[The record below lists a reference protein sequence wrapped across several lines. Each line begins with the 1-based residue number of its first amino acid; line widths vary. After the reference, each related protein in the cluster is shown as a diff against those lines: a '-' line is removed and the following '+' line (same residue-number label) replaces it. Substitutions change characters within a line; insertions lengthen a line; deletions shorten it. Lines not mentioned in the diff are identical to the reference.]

1 MHEKFAALAKFI
13 FMHVIN
19 EPHVLLPNI
28 NVTGT

>member
-1 MHEKFAALAKFI
+1 MHEKCIALAKFI

-19 EPHVLLPNI
+19 EPHILLPGI